1 MDDTY
6 RTLTSLAVARELYD
20 REKSLYDV
28 LKEYIKVIIIEE
40 KLYSFDLPELT
51 GLLNRRFSFSVKDP
65 VVKTCLRQMNLVHKG
80 SFWQC
85 DIGQFNID
93 EWRKSTLEAERK
105 SKYIIHQ
112 LMNYIGRVNGSEE
125 LDFDE
130 NYYAKTFCDYL
141 INSGAISNDELKKIY
156 SEFIVSMEDNEE
168 FVDAISQ
175 LKEGTIFFEGIRYCD
190 NPSEIGARW
199 KGNMILYLDTEILFA
214 LSGYNNSLLQD
225 YSLELLKSIKEINR
239 NCPREKRIRIK
250 FFESTKKEIDYYF
263 DSAIRIVKGLDVLDP
278 TKEAMSQIVKGC
290 LRKSDVEQKR
300 SLLFQNLREK
310 GIEID
315 WENYYD
321 EKYADYNIEQQELE
335 DKYTRLFEQPQN
347 LIHESIK
354 HLSNINKLRKG
365 INDRGLENCIAIF
378 VTGTSR
384 TIKLSKVEEFIND
397 HEVPKATTV
406 DFLINYL
413 WLKSNKGFGIGVT
426 PRTLDMI
433 AQSRFI
439 LKNMMIDQL
448 SEQYSQAK
456 DMYENAELSKE
467 AFAQLNFDIREKIQY
482 VEDGDIGINE
492 ALEDV
497 SKWDFR
503 SADELVNY
511 QKNKEKQKDE
521 KLASFSKTIESQEH
535 QLNVVTEDN
544 NKKDSI
550 IERQEEQ
557 LQQANSIIQD
567 YQKKDRRHR
576 IYKRRAVMAIIVLMI
591 IGASGLL
598 VWGIVTDK
606 LFIKVFSGLMDFIG
620 LITLLSPLN
629 KKIYPIA
636 ENIQSVDKLSC
647 EDDISA

>member
-1 MDDTY
+1 MDETY
-6 RTLTSLAVARELYD
+6 RTLASLAVARELYD

-40 KLYSFDLPELT
+40 KLYSFDISELT
-51 GLLNRRFSFSVKDP
+51 SLLNRRFSFSVKDA
-65 VVKTCLRQMNLVHKG
+65 VVKTCLRQMNLGHTG
-80 SFWQC
+80 SIWQC

-93 EWRKSTLEAERK
+93 GWQQSTIEAERK
-105 SKYIIHQ
+105 SKSIIRQ
-112 LMNYIGRVNGSEE
+112 LMNYIGTVNDIEE
-125 LDFDE
+125 LDYDE
-130 NYYAKTFCDYL
+130 NYYAKTFCDFL

-156 SEFIVSMEDNEE
+156 SEFIVSMEGNEE
-168 FVDAISQ
+168 FVDVISQ
-175 LKEGTIFFEGIRYCD
+175 LKEGTIFFEGIRFCD
-190 NPSEIGARW
+190 NPSEIGSRW
-199 KGNMILYLDTEILFA
+199 KGNMNLYFDTEILFA
-214 LSGYNNSLLQD
+214 VSGYNNSLLQD
-225 YSLELLKSIKEINR
+225 YSLELLKSVKEINR
-239 NCPREKRIRIK
+239 NCPKDKRIKIK

-263 DSAIRIVKGLDVLDP
+263 DSAIRIVKGQDVLDP

-310 GIEID
+310 GIELD

-335 DKYTRLFEQPQN
+335 DKYTSLWGQSQN
-347 LIHESIK
+347 LIHDSIK
-354 HLSNINKLRKG
+354 QLSNINKIRKAV
-365 INDRGLENCIAIF
+365 NDRGLENCIAIF

-384 TIKLSKVEEFIND
+384 TIKLSKAEEFINE

-413 WLKSNKGFGIGVT
+413 WLKSNKGFGVGST

-448 SEQYSQAK
+448 SEQYLQAK
-456 DMYENAELSKE
+456 GMYENDELSKE
-467 AFAQLNFDIREKIQY
+467 AFAQLNFDIREKIQH
-482 VEDGDIGINE
+482 VEDGDMGINE

-511 QKNKEKQKDE
+511 QKSKEKQKDE
-521 KLASFSKTIESQEH
+521 KIATFSKTIEYQEQ
-535 QLNVVTEDN
+535 QLTVVTEDN
-544 NKKDSI
+544 NKKNDI
-550 IERQEEQ
+550 IERQGEQ
-557 LQQANSIIQD
+557 LQQANSIIQE
-567 YQKKDRRHR
+567 YQEKDRRHR
-576 IYKRRAVMAIIVLMI
+576 RRKRKAIIACIILMI
-591 IGASGLL
+591 IGFSCLL
-598 VWGIVTDK
+598 VWGILNQKMFVN
-606 LFIKVFSGLMDFIG
+606 IFSGIMDLIG
-620 LITLLSPLN
+620 FVMLFSPLK
-629 KKIYPIA
+629 KKIYPI
-636 ENIQSVDKLSC
+636 EEIIQNVDELSC